1 MHTHLLLT
9 CIYVLSSTVTFITTQ
24 NTTKDYSFTYIYT
37 TTIGNA
43 NQPVNL
49 LVDTTE
55 YDSFLFSN
63 ADRVY
68 ASKIRNE
75 TDLDLFK
82 DNITINGLL
91 LRNFTFSIKDDDTNL
106 NNTAL
111 QGVLGLGVSS
121 RTKKNEIITA
131 LQKQKLINTGIAL
144 MTTLPQSK
152 IDFIT
157 NDNELLVNE
166 YQHGCALLNASEL
179 NDKKYKDG
187 WICEYTRLFVSSGLT
202 WNESVAINGRALFDS
217 TTMYIVAPIEYV
229 DVVFDVVGL
238 TKDECAVTRVDSV
251 NDELIINCEFKDGN
265 DRLTQLNDVYF
276 MFEGFAYPIRVDDLF
291 FKVNDNNEFTFKIKF
306 RYETNNIW
314 IFGYPFF
321 ATYNIA
327 FDYDNNVI
335 KFKPSSEG
343 NNNNNS
349 NSILNFTSEYT
360 TWQYE
365 TKRFLSRTYNDKRKI
380 IISGVIACVITLTVL
395 VMIIRAFARKNN
407 PQIHSELVEE
417 VNK

>member
-1 MHTHLLLT
+1 
-9 CIYVLSSTVTFITTQ
+9 
-24 NTTKDYSFTYIYT
+24 
-37 TTIGNA
+37 
-43 NQPVNL
+43 
-49 LVDTTE
+49 
-55 YDSFLFSN
+55 
-63 ADRVY
+63 VY

-238 TKDECAVTRVDSV
+238 TKDECAVTRVDSG

-343 NNNNNS
+343 NNNSNS

-365 TKRFLSRTYNDKRKI
+365 TKRFLSRTYNDKLKI

>member
-24 NTTKDYSFTYIYT
+24 NTTKDHSFTYIYT

-152 IDFIT
+152 IDFIP
-157 NDNELLVNE
+157 
-166 YQHGCALLNASEL
+166 
-179 NDKKYKDG
+179 
-187 WICEYTRLFVSSGLT
+187 RF
-202 WNESVAINGRALFDS
+202 GRKRR
-217 TTMYIVAPIEYV
+217 AP
-229 DVVFDVVGL
+229 L
-238 TKDECAVTRVDSV
+238 PCK
-251 NDELIINCEFKDGN
+251 
-265 DRLTQLNDVYF
+265 
-276 MFEGFAYPIRVDDLF
+276 
-291 FKVNDNNEFTFKIKF
+291 
-306 RYETNNIW
+306 
-314 IFGYPFF
+314 
-321 ATYNIA
+321 
-327 FDYDNNVI
+327 
-335 KFKPSSEG
+335 
-343 NNNNNS
+343 NS
-349 NSILNFTSEYT
+349 
-360 TWQYE
+360 
-365 TKRFLSRTYNDKRKI
+365 R
-380 IISGVIACVITLTVL
+380 G
-395 VMIIRAFARKNN
+395 
-407 PQIHSELVEE
+407 
-417 VNK
+417 

>member
-1 MHTHLLLT
+1 
-9 CIYVLSSTVTFITTQ
+9 
-24 NTTKDYSFTYIYT
+24 
-37 TTIGNA
+37 
-43 NQPVNL
+43 
-49 LVDTTE
+49 
-55 YDSFLFSN
+55 
-63 ADRVY
+63 VY

-91 LRNFTFSIKDDDTNL
+91 LHNFTFSIKDDDTNL

-229 DVVFDVVGL
+229 DVMFELVGFNQ
-238 TKDECAVTRVDSV
+238 DECAVTRS
-251 NDELIINCEFKDGN
+251 EHAESFINCAFKEGS
-265 DRLTQLNDVYF
+265 DRLTQLNDLYF

-291 FKVNDNNEFTFKIKF
+291 FKVNDNNEFTFKIK
-306 RYETNNIW
+306 
-314 IFGYPFF
+314 
-321 ATYNIA
+321 
-327 FDYDNNVI
+327 
-335 KFKPSSEG
+335 
-343 NNNNNS
+343 
-349 NSILNFTSEYT
+349 
-360 TWQYE
+360 
-365 TKRFLSRTYNDKRKI
+365 KI
-380 IISGVIACVITLTVL
+380 QTLHSTV
-395 VMIIRAFARKNN
+395 
-407 PQIHSELVEE
+407 
-417 VNK
+417 

>member
-1 MHTHLLLT
+1 MHTHTHTHTHLLFT
-9 CIYVLSSTVTFITTQ
+9 CICILTSTLTLTSSQ
-24 NTTKDYSFTYIYT
+24 NTTKDHSFTYIYT

-43 NQPVNL
+43 DQPINL

-68 ASKIRNE
+68 ASKILNE

-91 LRNFTFSIKDDDTNL
+91 LRNFTFSVKDDDTNL

-131 LQKQKLINTGIAL
+131 LQKQKLINTGIAV

-179 NDKKYKDG
+179 NDKKYRDG
-187 WICEYTRLFVSSGLT
+187 WICEYTRLFMSSSAT
-202 WNESVAINGRALFDS
+202 WNESVVINGRALFDS
-217 TTMYIVAPIEYV
+217 TTMYIVAPVEYV
-229 DVVFDVVGL
+229 DVMFDVVGL
-238 TKDECAVTRVDSV
+238 TKDECAVTRSSSDESV
-251 NDELIINCEFKDGN
+251 IINCMFKDGS

-276 MFEGFAYPIRVDDLF
+276 MFEGFAYPIRVEDLF

-306 RYETNNIW
+306 RYESNNIW

-327 FDYDNNVI
+327 FDYDNSVI
-335 KFKPSSEG
+335 KFKPSSEA
-343 NNNNNS
+343 NN
-349 NSILNFTSEYT
+349 ILNFTYEYSL
-360 TWQYE
+360 WQNE
-365 TKRFLSRTYNDKRKI
+365 TERFLSRTYNDKCKI
-380 IISGVIACVITLTVL
+380 IISGIIACVIILVVL
-395 VMIIRAFARKNN
+395 IMIIRAFARKNN

>member
-9 CIYVLSSTVTFITTQ
+9 CIYVLICTLTFTTTQ
-24 NTTKDYSFTYIYT
+24 NTNKDHSFTYIYT

-157 NDNELLVNE
+157 SDNELLVNE
-166 YQHGCALLNASEL
+166 YQHGCALLNASLL
-179 NDKKYKDG
+179 NDKKYRDA
-187 WICEYTRLFVSSGLT
+187 WICEYTRLLVSSGTT

-229 DVVFDVVGL
+229 DVVFEVVGL
-238 TKDECAVTRVDSV
+238 TKDECAVTRVDNES
-251 NDELIINCEFKDGN
+251 IINCVFKDGN
-265 DRLTQLNDVYF
+265 DRLKQLNDVYF
-276 MFEGFAYPIRVDDLF
+276 MFEGFAYPIRVEDLF

-343 NNNNNS
+343 NT
-349 NSILNFTSEYT
+349 ILNFTSEYT
-360 TWQYE
+360 AWQNE
-365 TKRFLSRTYNDKRKI
+365 TERFLSRTYNDKLKI
-380 IISGVIACVITLTVL
+380 IISGIIACVIILTVL
-395 VMIIRAFARKNN
+395 IMIIRAFARKNN

-417 VNK
+417 VSK